1 MEKVP
6 KISQAEYEVMKV
18 IWQNGPLSTPQ
29 IVEKILVKNQWSPK
43 TIHTLL
49 MRLEKKGAIAHTRH
63 SRVYV
68 YHACIDQ
75 KDYLDQQTHSFLER
89 FYSGR
94 IHQMVS
100 YFVDEKMLSQED
112 IEVLSELVEKAKR
125 QDL

>member
-1 MEKVP
+1 MEKMP

-18 IWQNGPLSTPQ
+18 IWQNEPLSTPE
-29 IVEKILVKNQWSPK
+29 IVEKLQVKNQWSPK

-49 MRLEKKGAIAHTRH
+49 MRLEKKGAIMHTRH

-68 YHACIDQ
+68 YHACLDQ
-75 KDYLDQQTHSFLER
+75 KDYLDWQTHSFLER

-94 IHQMVS
+94 LNQMVS
-100 YFVDEKMLSQED
+100 YFVGQKKLSQED
-112 IEVLSELVEKAKR
+112 LEALSALVENAKR